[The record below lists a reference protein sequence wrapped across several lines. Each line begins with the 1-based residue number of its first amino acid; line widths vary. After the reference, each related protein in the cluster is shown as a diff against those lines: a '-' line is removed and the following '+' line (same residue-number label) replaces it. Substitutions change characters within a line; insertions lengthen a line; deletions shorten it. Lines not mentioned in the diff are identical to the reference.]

1 MINTRVKG
9 YLLVSFAFFLNFNFQ
24 CQQWDKEANKS
35 PKWQKIMSVAL
46 HISGGIHH
54 MIMIWNFQ
62 ICFLFFSVC
71 IFSVV
76 REVKE
81 QKMAQ
86 NDKKFCLFHSL
97 SQELCLLWLWFL
109 LNMYKIMISPAICFI
124 FQNSD
129 FMVFFFLRRVRGKRA
144 KSDT

>member
-1 MINTRVKG
+1 MTKNYVCCTPHLRRHTS
-9 YLLVSFAFFLNFNFQ
+9 YDHDLEFP
-24 CQQWDKEANKS
+24 D
-35 PKWQKIMSVAL
+35 
-46 HISGGIHH
+46 
-54 MIMIWNFQ
+54 
-62 ICFLFFSVC
+62 LFFIFFKVC

-86 NDKKFCLFHSL
+86 NDKNFCLFHSL

-129 FMVFFFLRRVRGKRA
+129 FMVVVFFWGGWGVKEQKVTHNYPFQSVTLYISITVDIIKIFG
-144 KSDT
+144 TQV

>member
-1 MINTRVKG
+1 MTKNYVCRTTHLRRHTS
-9 YLLVSFAFFLNFNFQ
+9 YDHDLEFPDAFF
-24 CQQWDKEANKS
+24 
-35 PKWQKIMSVAL
+35 I
-46 HISGGIHH
+46 
-54 MIMIWNFQ
+54 
-62 ICFLFFSVC
+62 FFKVW

-97 SQELCLLWLWFL
+97 SQELSLLWLWVL

-124 FQNSD
+124 FSK
-129 FMVFFFLRRVRGKRA
+129 FWFYGCFFFWGGWGVKEQKVTHNYPFQSVTLCISITVDIIKIFG
-144 KSDT
+144 TQV